1 MEEVHRAGVGKD
13 PELPWALGASSF
25 YTSTCSPAR
34 SSPLRLGFSAE
45 ASLCRH
51 DWLTHCPLVINS
63 TSNPPC
69 PPPRDLGGMQ
79 SSNLLISGWL
89 PWQGGPVLG
98 CPGASSHQL
107 PGLRKKHHPSGDSK
121 GLRSCEPGNRK
132 GREWAETNYVSYY
145 GRTGLCSSEAVFVD
159 TAIWISFRARSSWDV
174 LLACFHYIMWRPFLA
189 QRLDLTHRPTPRV
202 PSGLLRA
209 GLASSDPPLGSPPAP
224 PLPCISSGLLGF
236 LFVGACVAR
245 RTHLDW
251 FVRGEAGKVLSP
263 AMLTDL
269 TFLWLC

>member
-63 TSNPPC
+63 TSNAPC

-107 PGLRKKHHPSGDSK
+107 PVCVKNTIPLEIPRVCGAASQETEKGESG
-121 GLRSCEPGNRK
+121 
-132 GREWAETNYVSYY
+132 
-145 GRTGLCSSEAVFVD
+145 
-159 TAIWISFRARSSWDV
+159 
-174 LLACFHYIMWRPFLA
+174 
-189 QRLDLTHRPTPRV
+189 QRPTMFLITAEQGCV
-202 PSGLLRA
+202 PVKLYLWTPQFEFHFVLGHHETFFW
-209 GLASSDPPLGSPPAP
+209 LAS
-224 PLPCISSGLLGF
+224 I
-236 LFVGACVAR
+236 
-245 RTHLDW
+245 T
-251 FVRGEAGKVLSP
+251 
-263 AMLTDL
+263 
-269 TFLWLC
+269 